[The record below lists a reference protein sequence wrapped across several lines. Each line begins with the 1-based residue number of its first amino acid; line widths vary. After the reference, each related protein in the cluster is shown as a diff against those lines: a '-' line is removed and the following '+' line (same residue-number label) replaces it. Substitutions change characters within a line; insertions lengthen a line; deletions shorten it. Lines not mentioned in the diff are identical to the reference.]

1 MTILPALHRRL
12 APPSMAITSDLI
24 YDWNRFAGLELKLA
38 ARTLL
43 DDETLRDGL
52 QSPSVLDPP
61 IEKKIEILHLMED
74 LGMDA
79 VDLGLPG
86 AGPRA
91 KADVLRLAQEI
102 ARCKL
107 RIRPNCAARTVES
120 DIRPIAEIVQATG
133 VEIEAATF
141 LGSSPIRQYAEDW
154 TLDFLLRT
162 TERAVTYARSLGLAV
177 MYVTEDTTRARPEV
191 IKKLYATAIACGAR
205 AIVVCDTVGSVTP
218 TGVRALLKFVIEE
231 VVRPSG
237 EKIRLDWHGHS
248 DRGLAIA
255 NSLAAFEAGADQ
267 VHGTALG
274 IGERVGNTPMDQ
286 LLVNLRLMGAINRDL
301 TKLREYC
308 RVVSEAVGVP
318 IPPNYPV
325 VGEDAFRTATGVH
338 AAAVIKAFK
347 KNDVELANQVYSG
360 VPSHWFGIDQKI
372 EVGPMSGK
380 SNVIFWLEKRDIQP
394 TEDLVD
400 RIFNRAKQADR
411 VLTDAEILEICGR

>member
-1 MTILPALHRRL
+1 
-12 APPSMAITSDLI
+12 MAITDGLI
-24 YDWNRFAGLELKLA
+24 YDWNSASGPELGLTS
-38 ARTLL
+38 RPML

-61 IEKKIEILHLMED
+61 IEKKLRILHLMED
-74 LGMDA
+74 LGIDSA
-79 VDLGLPG
+79 DLGLPG

-102 ARCKL
+102 SNCKM
-107 RIRPNCAARTVES
+107 RIRPNCAARTTEA

-133 VEIEAATF
+133 IEIEAATF

-162 TERAVTYARSLGLAV
+162 TESAVKFARSLGLPV

-191 IKKLYATAIACGAR
+191 VKKLYTTAIECGAR
-205 AIVVCDTVGSVTP
+205 SIVVCDTVGHVTP
-218 TGVRALLKFVIEE
+218 AGVRALLKFVREE
-231 VVRPSG
+231 VVKPSG
-237 EKIRLDWHGHS
+237 EKIRIDWHGHS
-248 DRGLAIA
+248 DRGLAVA

-286 LLVNLRLMGAINRDL
+286 VLVNLKLMGAIERDL
-301 TKLREYC
+301 RKLKEYC
-308 RVVSEAVGVP
+308 AVVSEAVGVP

-325 VGEDAFRTATGVH
+325 MGEDAFRTATGVH
-338 AAAVIKAFK
+338 AAAVIKAFR

-372 EVGPMSGK
+372 EIGPMSGK
-380 SNVIFWLEKRDIQP
+380 SNVIFWLEKHSVKATD
-394 TEDLVD
+394 DLVEK
-400 RIFNRAKQADR
+400 IFARAKQADR
-411 VLTDAEILEICGR
+411 VLTDAEILEICKLWRCSVSGE